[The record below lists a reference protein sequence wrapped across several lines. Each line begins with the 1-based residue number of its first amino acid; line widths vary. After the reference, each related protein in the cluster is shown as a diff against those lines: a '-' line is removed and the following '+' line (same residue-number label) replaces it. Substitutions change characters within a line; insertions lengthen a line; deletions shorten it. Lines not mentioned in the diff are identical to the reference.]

1 MAAVT
6 TWIDFGA
13 QKNKICHCFH
23 CFQVTFHVIHSVCR
37 LNKQGDDIQPWCT
50 AFPTCKQSIVPSLV
64 LTVASWPTYKFCRR
78 QVRWLWYSHLIK
90 NFPVCLIHTVKGF
103 GIVNKAEIEVFLEF
117 SCFSMIEQMLAIWSL
132 IPMSFLNPD
141 WTSGSSQ
148 FTYCWS
154 LAWKILSLSV
164 LTC

>member
-1 MAAVT
+1 MAMVT
-6 TWIDFGA
+6 ICSDLGA
-13 QKNKICHCFH
+13 QENKVHHCFH

-90 NFPVCLIHTVKGF
+90 NFPQFIVIHTVKGL
-103 GIVNKAEIEVFLEF
+103 GIVNKAEIHFFSGTLLLFRWSSGCWQFDLWYLCLFENQLEHQEVHGSCIAKVWLGEF
-117 SCFSMIEQMLAIWSL
+117 WALL
-132 IPMSFLNPD
+132 
-141 WTSGSSQ
+141 
-148 FTYCWS
+148 Y
-154 LAWKILSLSV
+154 
-164 LTC
+164 